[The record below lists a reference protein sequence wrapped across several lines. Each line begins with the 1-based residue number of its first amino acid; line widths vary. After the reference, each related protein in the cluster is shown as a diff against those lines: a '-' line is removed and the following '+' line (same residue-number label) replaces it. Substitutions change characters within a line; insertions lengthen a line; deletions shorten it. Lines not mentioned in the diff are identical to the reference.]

1 MSNMKHAEATLAGY
15 EGPFF
20 PPEVDELHR
29 QLDRTGGYDG
39 AWLKNIGETIEEFQD
54 ISRPTTSDGYVWFW
68 SLDFSIGRGKVLVLI
83 PWAQDWD
90 KTDGTQSDRGIAV
103 HTRGVDEL
111 TAAQVVQKLVSA
123 VKNRRE

>member
-1 MSNMKHAEATLAGY
+1 MSSMKHAEATLAGCY
-15 EGPFF
+15 GPFF
-20 PPEVDELHR
+20 PPEAEELHR
-29 QLDRTGGYDG
+29 QLDRAGSYDG
-39 AWLKNIGETIEEFQD
+39 AWLNKIGETIEEFQD